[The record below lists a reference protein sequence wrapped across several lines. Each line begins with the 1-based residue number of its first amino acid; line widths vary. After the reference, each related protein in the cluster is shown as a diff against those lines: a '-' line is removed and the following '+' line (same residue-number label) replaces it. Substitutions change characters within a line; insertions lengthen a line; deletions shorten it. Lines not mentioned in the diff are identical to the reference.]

1 MVLLF
6 RMSRHQV
13 VLINLH
19 RSLHGKSR
27 ILCEIMVYTVFS
39 VLVPF
44 TNTLSINEFQVSS
57 KSVSEKA
64 FLDVEHPPFF
74 LQKLFS
80 PHFAS
85 TLPPTSCIPLSIG
98 IYPAVEATKKGGS
111 KICFHLL
118 KMP

>member
-1 MVLLF
+1 MFYGNILLF
-6 RMSRHQV
+6 FSR
-13 VLINLH
+13 N
-19 RSLHGKSR
+19 
-27 ILCEIMVYTVFS
+27 
-39 VLVPF
+39 
-44 TNTLSINEFQVSS
+44 
-57 KSVSEKA
+57 
-64 FLDVEHPPFF
+64 FF

>member
-1 MVLLF
+1 MF
-6 RMSRHQV
+6 Y
-13 VLINLH
+13 
-19 RSLHGKSR
+19 G
-27 ILCEIMVYTVFS
+27 
-39 VLVPF
+39 
-44 TNTLSINEFQVSS
+44 
-57 KSVSEKA
+57 
-64 FLDVEHPPFF
+64 EHPPFF